1 MVFLFI
7 FGCTVKEQV
16 HADKDSFI
24 KDPASYIDKDLV
36 ITAVLE
42 DVVSRYSLYRGK
54 KIEIIAPF
62 SYFGTRSFW
71 PWYVLLQED
80 EKTLRCY
87 TRHYR
92 IKVSDDALHL
102 LRLAR
107 HKKEPVT
114 VLGVL
119 NKDGIDIEKI
129 SYDGMSVRPDIDL
142 PSVFTVGLSILTDDN
157 YNKKSLPNEE
167 AFLQLKLFFY
177 SC

>member
-1 MVFLFI
+1 MVFIFI
-7 FGCTVKEQV
+7 SGCTVKEQV
-16 HADKDSFI
+16 RVDIDSFI
-24 KDPASYIDKDLV
+24 KDQASYIDKDVV

-54 KIEIIAPF
+54 KIEITAPF
-62 SYFGTRSFW
+62 SYFGARSFW
-71 PWYVLLQED
+71 TWYVLLQKD

-87 TRHYR
+87 TSHYR
-92 IKVSDDALHL
+92 IKASNRALNL

-119 NKDGIDIEKI
+119 YKDGIDIERI

-142 PSVFTVGLSILTDDN
+142 PSVFYGGLEYLGR
-157 YNKKSLPNEE
+157 
-167 AFLQLKLFFY
+167 
-177 SC
+177 

>member
-1 MVFLFI
+1 MKYFKIVILIGMFFLFI
-7 FGCTVKEQV
+7 SGCMVKEQV
-16 HADKDSFI
+16 RVDIDSFI
-24 KDPASYIDKDLV
+24 KDQASYIDEDVV
-36 ITAVLE
+36 ITAMLE

-54 KIEIIAPF
+54 KIEITAPVH
-62 SYFGTRSFW
+62 YFGPRNFW
-71 PWYVLLQED
+71 TWYVLLQKD

-142 PSVFTVGLSILTDDN
+142 PSVFYGGLEYLGR
-157 YNKKSLPNEE
+157 
-167 AFLQLKLFFY
+167 
-177 SC
+177 